1 MEETTVNAVQ
11 ESGEG
16 SQIDTQSTE
25 VQQVND
31 GASASENQ
39 QSNVEPTE
47 TETSKPQSKEENA
60 AWKQMRQ
67 EKEQAAQEA
76 AQIKRDLNFAR
87 QYGKEWDVFTEED
100 VATKYGSQGITTWE
114 QLAEAVEEHKR
125 SSDPDEYYKELG
137 KKAEQEKQQSKQKQ
151 NNETLKQKA
160 FQEIKEKHIS
170 DFVNHKEYSQIVNK
184 WTSGEENMP
193 QEVMDAMNNGSS
205 LIHAYELSQTKAKLT
220 KYEIEESNKRNAE
233 SAMGS
238 VTGKGGAGDEGII
251 SKETFEANRHD
262 SKWVSANYEKLN
274 KSMKTWTK

>member
-11 ESGEG
+11 ESGES
-16 SQIDTQSTE
+16 SQIDTQSTD
-25 VQQVND
+25 VQVND
-31 GASASENQ
+31 GASVSENQ

-47 TETSKPQSKEENA
+47 TESSKPQSKEENA

-67 EKEQAAQEA
+67 EKEQAVQEA

-238 VTGKGGAGDEGII
+238 VTGKGSTGDEGVI

>member
-11 ESGEG
+11 ESGES
-16 SQIDTQSTE
+16 SQIDTQSTD
-25 VQQVND
+25 VQVND
-31 GASASENQ
+31 GASVSENQ

-47 TETSKPQSKEENA
+47 TESSKPQSKEENA

-67 EKEQAAQEA
+67 EKEQAVQEA

-220 KYEIEESNKRNAE
+220 KYEIEESNKRNSE

-238 VTGKGGAGDEGII
+238 VTGKGSTGDEGVI

>member
-16 SQIDTQSTE
+16 SQIDTQSTD
-25 VQQVND
+25 VQVND
-31 GASASENQ
+31 GASVSENQ

-47 TETSKPQSKEENA
+47 TESSKPQSKEENA

-114 QLAEAVEEHKR
+114 QLEEAVEEHKR

>member
-16 SQIDTQSTE
+16 SQIDTQSTDT
-25 VQQVND
+25 QVND
-31 GASASENQ
+31 GASVSENQ

-47 TETSKPQSKEENA
+47 TESSKPQSKEENA

-100 VATKYGSQGITTWE
+100 VATKYGSQDITTWE
-114 QLAEAVEEHKR
+114 QFTEAVEEHKR

-251 SKETFEANRHD
+251 SKETFKANRHD